1 MAPYQQSLGPDRREE
16 AHTTAICHH
25 RTFGRSGQ
33 IAPHESLSLSARLR
47 GQSAVISS
55 RHVKRF
61 LVDDRSGTTAKSLDR
76 FENSPYGG

>member
-33 IAPHESLSLSARLR
+33 IAPHESLSWSACLR
-47 GQSAVISS
+47 RQSAVNLIPP
-55 RHVKRF
+55 RETF